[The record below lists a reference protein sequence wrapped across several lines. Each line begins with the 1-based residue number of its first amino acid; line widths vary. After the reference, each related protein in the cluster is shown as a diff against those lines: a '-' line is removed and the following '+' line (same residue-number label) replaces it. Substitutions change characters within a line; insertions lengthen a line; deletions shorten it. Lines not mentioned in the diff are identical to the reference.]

1 MTKYVWIEKQSQKV
15 EYYWTK
21 DKGWVAKAIK
31 EPVYVLLKTGE
42 NNG

>member
-1 MTKYVWIEKQSQKV
+1 MAKYVWVEKQRPEF

>member
-1 MTKYVWIEKQSQKV
+1 MTKYVWVEKQRSE

-42 NNG
+42 SNG